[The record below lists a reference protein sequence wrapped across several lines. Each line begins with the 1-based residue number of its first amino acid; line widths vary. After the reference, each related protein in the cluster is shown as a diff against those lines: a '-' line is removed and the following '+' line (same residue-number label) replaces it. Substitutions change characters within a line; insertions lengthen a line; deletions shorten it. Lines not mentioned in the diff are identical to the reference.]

1 MAPEINDYLPIGTCT
16 AGILRYGKNQ
26 PHSLHQK
33 NVMQVYQFV
42 NFTEVKKNGGNLV
55 IFLFQI
61 LQLK

>member
-1 MAPEINDYLPIGTCT
+1 MAPEINDYLPRHLHCGNIMVKT
-16 AGILRYGKNQ
+16 Q

-42 NFTEVKKNGGNLV
+42 NFTGVKKNGGNLV